1 VSESHI
7 PPSRRRSTRVPL
19 ADRAYDALLLQ
30 VIGGER
36 PPGDWLNIGA
46 LSREM
51 GLSATPV
58 REALAR
64 LEPTGL
70 VRRNPLRGY
79 EVAPLLSPS
88 EIGQLMDA
96 RLLFEPTFAADA
108 AANADP
114 GFLQQLTET
123 IATMESAGDITDP
136 EALKQSWIA
145 DELFHTLISIQA
157 GNPFSRRAYEGLGSQ
172 LQRFRLS
179 GQAGRTHALEAA
191 REHREIRDAIARADA
206 DAAKELMRAHV
217 EEARHRTLTDE
228 RAASGADDR
237 VS

>member
-1 VSESHI
+1 M
-7 PPSRRRSTRVPL
+7 PL

-51 GLSATPV
+51 GLSATPI

-79 EVAPLLSPS
+79 EVAPLLSPA
-88 EIGQLMDA
+88 EIVQLMDA
-96 RLLFEPTFAADA
+96 RLLFEPTFAAAA
-108 AANADP
+108 AANATP
-114 GFLQQLTET
+114 EFLAQIMET
-123 IATMESAGDITDP
+123 IESMEKTGEHSDA
-136 EALKQSWIA
+136 EALKNSWIA
-145 DELFHTLISIQA
+145 DERFHTLISFQA
-157 GNPFSRRAYEGLGSQ
+157 GNPFSRRAFEGLGSQ

-179 GQAGRTHALEAA
+179 GRAGRTHALEAA
-191 REHREIRDAIARADA
+191 HEHRDIYAAIARGDSET
-206 DAAKELMRAHV
+206 AAALMRAHV
-217 EEARHRTLTDE
+217 EHARRRTLTDE
-228 RAASGADDR
+228 RVVAEATTAH
-237 VS
+237 